1 MIYYT
6 QGKGNTFQEPRED
19 KMKVKDEY
27 TDTKELVQECMDIA
41 DEWGIECDEEFILK
55 VLIRSMDK
63 RFQFWHYEVN
73 SQYSYCWSENDT
85 VSEML
90 DFD

>member
-1 MIYYT
+1 
-6 QGKGNTFQEPRED
+6 
-19 KMKVKDEY
+19 MKVKDEY
-27 TDTKELVQECMDIA
+27 TDTKGLVQECMDIA
-41 DEWGIECDEEFILK
+41 SDWGIDCDEEFILK

-73 SQYSYCWSENDT
+73 SQYSYCGSENDT
-85 VSEML
+85 ISEML